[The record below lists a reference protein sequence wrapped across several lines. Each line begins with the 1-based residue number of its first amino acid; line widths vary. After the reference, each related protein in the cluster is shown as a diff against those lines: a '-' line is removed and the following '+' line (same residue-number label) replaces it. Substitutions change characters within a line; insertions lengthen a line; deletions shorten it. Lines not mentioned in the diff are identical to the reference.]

1 MPDRTRAPP
10 TLVPLL
16 SLVRRVVATE
26 GSGPGTFSMAMADA
40 AAGGSAL
47 TPTYL
52 SADLFEAGGAGG
64 LTKDLI
70 AMEVTELKKELEARG
85 EGKSGNKA
93 WLRRRLHAAIV
104 SEHLEPD
111 GA

>member
-1 MPDRTRAPP
+1 M
-10 TLVPLL
+10 
-16 SLVRRVVATE
+16 E
-26 GSGPGTFSMAMADA
+26 GSGSRAGTFSMAVADV

-52 SADLFEAGGAGG
+52 PSDLFEGGGAGG

-70 AMEVTELKKELEARG
+70 AMKVVELKEELEVRG

-104 SEHLEPD
+104 SDHLREGQMDERTTRP
-111 GA
+111 